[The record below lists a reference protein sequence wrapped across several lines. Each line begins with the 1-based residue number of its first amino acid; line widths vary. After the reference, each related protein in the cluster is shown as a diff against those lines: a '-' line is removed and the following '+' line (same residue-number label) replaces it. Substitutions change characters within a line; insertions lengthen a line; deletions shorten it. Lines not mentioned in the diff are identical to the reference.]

1 MVGTT
6 DICYY
11 LEAQIGVMEGFNY
24 SLFEKCCDEFN
35 KFIKCVSRIDH
46 TDTLYVKVKKEEKYE
61 TMQYQKNLQFRHYP
75 SYYLGKDKV
84 QKWIA
89 YILPENILET
99 IHPRIEDIPDII
111 NTKCEHAGKPQLTMS
126 MSIAD
131 FPFIY
136 FMYFR
141 LVIKIEII
149 SVAFVKSL
157 KKTLLV
163 FNFKSAHISK
173 ILKPS
178 FWTLNLDLSCIKS
191 SSISLM
197 YKFL

>member
-61 TMQYQKNLQFRHYP
+61 TMQYQKNLQFTHYP

-89 YILPENILET
+89 YILPQNIFQT
-99 IHPRIEDIPDII
+99 YDPRPLIEEIPDII
-111 NTKCEHAGKPQLTMS
+111 NTKCEQAGKPQLTMS

-141 LVIKIEII
+141 LVIEIGI
-149 SVAFVKSL
+149 IRAAFVNSL
-157 KKTLLV
+157 EKTLLV
-163 FNFKSAHISK
+163 FNFNSAHITK
-173 ILKPS
+173 ILKP
-178 FWTLNLDLSCIKS
+178 FTLENFKTFS
-191 SSISLM
+191 
-197 YKFL
+197 